1 VKFLIYKQN
10 FFMPQY
16 SKSQI
21 SSIINHAGI
30 IPVFYHADAE
40 VTIHVVNA
48 CYKGGC
54 MVFEYTNRGEKAKS
68 NFPAIKKFIEENCPG
83 MILGIGSILNVSQ
96 AMEFIDLG
104 ADFIV
109 SPILDKKTGKWCAK
123 NDVYWVPG
131 CGTLTECAKALTYGA
146 DIIKVFPGNVLGP
159 GFVKAVLGPM
169 PMLKLMPTGGV
180 EPTEKS
186 LNEWFKAG
194 VICVGIG
201 SQLISNE
208 IIKSNDYVKLESVVK
223 SAFAIITPPVI

>member
-1 VKFLIYKQN
+1 
-10 FFMPQY
+10 MPQ
-16 SKSQI
+16 SNKSRVSDI
-21 SSIINHAGI
+21 MADAGI

-40 VTIHVVNA
+40 VTIEVIHA

-54 MVFEYTNRGEKAKS
+54 KVFEYTNRGEKAKS
-68 NFPAIKKFIEENCPG
+68 NFPVLLKFVHEKCPG
-83 MILGIGSILNVSQ
+83 MILGIGSILNAGQ
-96 AMEFIDLG
+96 AMEFVELG

-109 SPILDKKTGKWCAK
+109 SPILDKKTGKWCEE

-186 LNEWFKAG
+186 LNEWFNAG
-194 VICVGIG
+194 VICVGMG

-208 IIKSNDYVKLESVVK
+208 VLKNNDFSKLEEDVK
-223 SAFAIITPPVI
+223 NAFKIIRQPGS

>member
-1 VKFLIYKQN
+1 MAQ
-10 FFMPQY
+10 
-16 SKSQI
+16 
-21 SSIINHAGI
+21 AGM

-40 VTIHVVNA
+40 TTIQVVNA

-54 MVFEYTNRGEKAKS
+54 KVFEYTNRGDKAKT

-83 MILGIGSILNVSQ
+83 MILGIGSILNVDQ
-96 AMEFIDLG
+96 AEEFIELG

-109 SPILDKKTGKWCAK
+109 SPILDKKTGKWCTK
-123 NDVYWVPG
+123 NEIYWVPG
-131 CGTLTECAKALTYGA
+131 CGTLSECAKALKYGA

-186 LNEWFKAG
+186 LGEWYKAG
-194 VICVGIG
+194 VVCVGMG

-208 IIKSNDYVKLESVVK
+208 VLKNSDYDKLESDVK
-223 SAFAIITPPVI
+223 NAFTILNQIKH

>member
-1 VKFLIYKQN
+1 MSQLN
-10 FFMPQY
+10 
-16 SKSQI
+16 KSQI
-21 SSIINHAGI
+21 SSIMASAGI
-30 IPVFYHADAE
+30 IPVFYHGDPE
-40 VTIHVVNA
+40 VCLQVVNA

-54 MVFEYTNRGEKAKS
+54 KVFEYTNRGAKAKT
-68 NFPAIKKFIEENCPG
+68 NFAVLKKFIQENCPD
-83 MILGIGSILNVSQ
+83 MILGIGSILNAEQ
-96 AMEFIDLG
+96 AAEFVELG

-109 SPILDKKTGKWCAK
+109 SPILDKKTGKWCTK
-123 NDVYWVPG
+123 NDIYWVPG

-201 SQLISNE
+201 SQLISNSV
-208 IIKSNDYVKLESVVK
+208 IDNNDFDKLELNVK
-223 SAFAIITPPVI
+223 NAFTIIAQFRK

>member
-1 VKFLIYKQN
+1 MHQF
-10 FFMPQY
+10 
-16 SKSQI
+16 SKSEI
-21 SSIINHAGI
+21 SSIMASAGI
-30 IPVFYHADAE
+30 IPVFYHADPD
-40 VTIHVVNA
+40 VTIQVVNA

-54 MVFEYTNRGEKAKS
+54 KVFEYTNRGEKAKS

-83 MILGIGSILNVSQ
+83 MILGIGSILNAEQ
-96 AMEFIDLG
+96 AMEFVELG

-123 NDVYWVPG
+123 NDIYWVPG

-169 PMLKLMPTGGV
+169 PMLRLMPTGGV

-201 SQLISNE
+201 SQLISGE
-208 IIKSNDYVKLESVVK
+208 VIKNHDFDKLESDVK
-223 SAFAIITPPVI
+223 NAFKIIAQSGH

>member
-1 VKFLIYKQN
+1 
-10 FFMPQY
+10 MPNLT
-16 SKSQI
+16 KSEI
-21 SSIINHAGI
+21 SSIMASAGI
-30 IPVFYHADAE
+30 IPVFYHADPDI
-40 VTIHVVNA
+40 TNQVVNA

-54 MVFEYTNRGEKAKS
+54 KVFEYTNRGEKAKS
-68 NFPAIKKFIEENCPG
+68 NFPAIKKFIERNCPG
-83 MILGIGSILNVSQ
+83 MILGIGSILNAKQ
-96 AMEFIDLG
+96 AIEFVELG

-109 SPILDKKTGKWCAK
+109 SPILDKQTGKWCAK
-123 NDVYWVPG
+123 NDIYWVPG

-169 PMLKLMPTGGV
+169 PKLKLMPTGGV

-208 IIKSNDYVKLESVVK
+208 LIKNSGFGKLESDVK
-223 SAFAIITPPVI
+223 NAFTILAQLSH

>member
-1 VKFLIYKQN
+1 
-10 FFMPQY
+10 MPQFI
-16 SKSQI
+16 KSEI
-21 SSIINHAGI
+21 SSLMARAGI

-40 VTIHVVNA
+40 ITIQVVNA

-54 MVFEYTNRGEKAKS
+54 KVFEYTNRGEKAKI
-68 NFPAIKKFIEENCPG
+68 NFPAIKKFIVENCPG
-83 MILGIGSILNVSQ
+83 MILGIGSILNAEQ
-96 AMEFIDLG
+96 ALGFVDLG

-109 SPILDKKTGKWCAK
+109 SPILDKKTGKWCTK
-123 NDVYWVPG
+123 NDIYWVPG

-186 LNEWFKAG
+186 LNEWFNAG
-194 VICVGIG
+194 VVCVGIG
-201 SQLISNE
+201 SQLISNDL
-208 IIKSNDYVKLESVVK
+208 IINQDFAKLESDVK
-223 SAFAIITPPVI
+223 NAFAIISQLKF

>member
-1 VKFLIYKQN
+1 
-10 FFMPQY
+10 MPQFN
-16 SKSQI
+16 KSEI
-21 SSIINHAGI
+21 SLIMASAGI

-40 VTIHVVNA
+40 ICIQVVNA

-54 MVFEYTNRGEKAKS
+54 KVFEYTNRGDKAKT

-83 MILGIGSILNVSQ
+83 MILGIGSILNASQ
-96 AMEFIDLG
+96 AEEFIELG

-109 SPILDKKTGKWCAK
+109 SPILDKKTGKWCRK
-123 NDVYWVPG
+123 NDIYWVPG

-186 LNEWFKAG
+186 LNEWYKAG
-194 VICVGIG
+194 VICVGMG

-208 IIKSNDYVKLESVVK
+208 VLKNNDYGKLESDVK
-223 SAFAIITPPVI
+223 NAFTILAQSRR

>member
-1 VKFLIYKQN
+1 
-10 FFMPQY
+10 MPQL

-21 SSIINHAGI
+21 SSIMASAGI
-30 IPVFYHADAE
+30 IPVFYHADAR
-40 VTIHVVNA
+40 VTMQVVNA

-54 MVFEYTNRGEKAKS
+54 KVFEYTNRGENAKS
-68 NFPAIKKFIEENCPG
+68 NFAVLKKFIQENCPD
-83 MILGIGSILNVSQ
+83 MILGIGSILNSEQ
-96 AMEFIDLG
+96 AAEFVELG

-109 SPILDKKTGKWCAK
+109 SPILDKKTGKWCTK
-123 NDVYWVPG
+123 NDIYWVPG

-201 SQLISNE
+201 SQLISNSV
-208 IIKSNDYVKLESVVK
+208 IDNNDFDKLELNVK
-223 SAFAIITPPVI
+223 NAFTIIAQFRK